1 MDNFDYDRLGS
12 VIANAMKGDGGGSY
26 RGAFTGGSA
35 KEFVERI
42 QQYSDALKKQT
53 SPLSRITAALTQHN
67 EELSK
72 TAKGLDEEYKKRLAE
87 AKRTGTPEEVQAL
100 KTNKK
105 QVDTQIALSG
115 TINSLGSFKKSA
127 TDVSNAF
134 GRIITSAGSFLQG
147 SGNEIG
153 AVGNV
158 IGSLANQ
165 IPIVGGAI
173 GSIVGILT
181 KELEKT
187 VEGFRDANRAGALF
201 ADGMTGLRNSANAAG
216 LTVQQ
221 FGTVI
226 SANRQVLAESGLSVG
241 DAARTIGNVG
251 RVIRT
256 SGIQTQLMNLGFSF
270 EEQAALTADVLS
282 TMRRANSAYMQDPNT
297 VARAVSDYA
306 VNLRTIAAIT
316 GEDARK
322 KMEEAKAASSQ
333 IAVRIRLQELEKRA
347 PGITAAYEAAM
358 ATRSQAEQKAIN
370 QMFTLG
376 TVTDTTMN
384 ILMSNNQGVR
394 QGIEGFVDLLRS
406 GNTNVQDYQVLQ
418 GRAND
423 RFRENLSGL
432 EALGQAGIAGAS
444 GVLGDTVRLANQKLL
459 ESDKFTEE
467 AARNAQKAAQDQKN
481 TTDALTSATNNLVT
495 TVQDF
500 RVSFEREIIGML
512 PQFASTLSSIIS
524 GAREFVSAMGG
535 IVQLIK
541 EIAGGLVGALVGG
554 LLGTVVGAVLG
565 GMAGG
570 PVGAMVGAALGG
582 KLGAGAGFLIGG
594 GATATYSPPAR
605 AAGGPVNPSS
615 TYLVGE
621 RGPEL
626 FRPSAAGAIVPNNE
640 ISSAAGP
647 ISGELVNVMRE
658 QLEQLRQLVTKSDET
673 TAAMSDLRSIQQQL
687 LNNSY

>member
-105 QVDTQIALSG
+105 QVDTQIALAG

-187 VEGFRDANRAGALF
+187 VEGFRNSNRAGALF
-201 ADGMTGLRNSANAAG
+201 AGGMTDLRNNANRAG
-216 LTVQQ
+216 LTLEQ
-221 FGTVI
+221 FSKVLLEK
-226 SANRQVLAESGLSVG
+226 RQDLAYFGEG
-241 DAARTIGNVG
+241 VG
-251 RVIRT
+251 RAAERL
-256 SGIQTQLMNLGFSF
+256 SGAVAAGGAGMQKRLLNLGYSF
-270 EEQAALTADVLS
+270 EEQAGLFAE
-282 TMRRANSAYMQDPNT
+282 TMRDLRQSGGPLTLSNAEIAQQT
-297 VARAVSDYA
+297 EKYA
-306 VNLRTIAAIT
+306 TNLRILTAIT
-316 GEDARK
+316 GEDGKKRMDEARRMANQLAFQQK
-322 KMEEAKAASSQ
+322 LAGMDAKQ
-333 IAVRIRLQELEKRA
+333 RQE
-347 PGITAAYEAAM
+347 IIAAM
-358 ATRSQAEQKAIN
+358 AGMSEMERRNFMDRAV
-370 QMFTLG
+370 LG
-376 TVTDTTMN
+376 TVINKEGAVAEAMFPALSRATKGYADAMAAGNLTAEEQRRIQAENTGAVKEQ
-384 ILMSNNQGVR
+384 LLANQ
-394 QGIEGFVDLLRS
+394 S
-406 GNTNVQDYQVLQ
+406 
-418 GRAND
+418 
-423 RFRENLSGL
+423 
-432 EALGQAGIAGAS
+432 LGQALYAS
-444 GVLGDTVRLANQKLL
+444 KDGLMSGLNTVFGSELDFRNRA
-459 ESDKFTEE
+459 TEDAIKDSAKRAE
-467 AARNAQKAAQDQKN
+467 DQKN
-481 TTDALTSATNNLVT
+481 TTDALTSATNNLIT

-500 RVSFEREIIGML
+500 RVSFEREIMDLL
-512 PQFASTLSSIIS
+512 PQFASTLSSIIN

>member
-1 MDNFDYDRLGS
+1 MDNFDYDRLGN
-12 VIANAMKGDGGGSY
+12 VIASAMKGDGGGSY

-67 EELSK
+67 EELYK

-153 AVGNV
+153 ALGNL

-173 GSIVGILT
+173 GAIVGILT

-187 VEGFRDANRAGALF
+187 VEGFRNSNRAGALF
-201 ADGMTGLRNSANAAG
+201 AGGMTDLRINANRAG
-216 LTVQQ
+216 LTLEQ
-221 FGTVI
+221 FSKVLLEK
-226 SANRQVLAESGLSVG
+226 RQDLAYFGEG
-241 DAARTIGNVG
+241 VG
-251 RVIRT
+251 RAAERL
-256 SGIQTQLMNLGFSF
+256 SGAVAAGGAGMQKRLLNLGYSF
-270 EEQAALTADVLS
+270 EEQAGLFAE
-282 TMRRANSAYMQDPNT
+282 TMRDLRQSGGPLTLSNAEIAQQT
-297 VARAVSDYA
+297 EKYA
-306 VNLRTIAAIT
+306 TNLRILTAIT
-316 GEDARK
+316 GEDGKKRMDEARRMANQLAFQQK
-322 KMEEAKAASSQ
+322 LAGMDAKQ
-333 IAVRIRLQELEKRA
+333 RQE
-347 PGITAAYEAAM
+347 IIAAM
-358 ATRSQAEQKAIN
+358 AGMSEMERRN
-370 QMFTLG
+370 FMDRVVLG
-376 TVTDTTMN
+376 TVINKEGAVAEAMFPALSRATKGYADAMAAGNLTAEEQRRIQAENTGAVKEQ
-384 ILMSNNQGVR
+384 LLANQ
-394 QGIEGFVDLLRS
+394 S
-406 GNTNVQDYQVLQ
+406 
-418 GRAND
+418 
-423 RFRENLSGL
+423 
-432 EALGQAGIAGAS
+432 LGQALYAS
-444 GVLGDTVRLANQKLL
+444 KDGFMSGLNTVFGSELDFRNRA
-459 ESDKFTEE
+459 TEDAIKDSAKRAE
-467 AARNAQKAAQDQKN
+467 EQKN
-481 TTDALTSATNNLVT
+481 TTDALTSATNNLIT
-495 TVQDF
+495 IVQDF
-500 RVSFEREIIGML
+500 RVSFERDIMGIL
-512 PQFASTLSSIIS
+512 PQLASALSSIIS

-541 EIAGGLVGALVGG
+541 DVAGGLVGALVGG

-570 PVGAMVGAALGG
+570 PVGAMIGAALGG

-594 GATATYSPPAR
+594 GVTATYSPPAR

-626 FRPSAAGAIVPNNE
+626 FRPSSAGAIVPNNE

-673 TAAMSDLRSIQQQL
+673 TAAMADIRNIQQQL

>member
-1 MDNFDYDRLGS
+1 VDNFDYDRLGS

-105 QVDTQIALSG
+105 QVDTQIALAG

-187 VEGFRDANRAGALF
+187 VEGFRNSNRAGALF
-201 ADGMTGLRNSANAAG
+201 AGGMTDLRNNANRAG
-216 LTVQQ
+216 LTLEQ
-221 FGTVI
+221 FSKVLLEK
-226 SANRQVLAESGLSVG
+226 RQDLAYFGEG
-241 DAARTIGNVG
+241 VG
-251 RVIRT
+251 RAAERL
-256 SGIQTQLMNLGFSF
+256 SGAVAAGGAGMQKRLLNLGYSF
-270 EEQAALTADVLS
+270 EEQAGLFAE
-282 TMRRANSAYMQDPNT
+282 TMRDLRQSGGPLTLSNAEIAQQT
-297 VARAVSDYA
+297 EKYA
-306 VNLRTIAAIT
+306 TNLRILTAIT
-316 GEDARK
+316 GEDGKKRMDEARRMANQLAFQQK
-322 KMEEAKAASSQ
+322 LAGMDAKQ
-333 IAVRIRLQELEKRA
+333 RQE
-347 PGITAAYEAAM
+347 IIAAM
-358 ATRSQAEQKAIN
+358 AGMSEMERRNFMDRAV
-370 QMFTLG
+370 LG
-376 TVTDTTMN
+376 TVINKEGAVAEAMFPALSRATKGYADAMAAGNLTAEEQRRIQAENTGAVKEQ
-384 ILMSNNQGVR
+384 LLANQ
-394 QGIEGFVDLLRS
+394 S
-406 GNTNVQDYQVLQ
+406 
-418 GRAND
+418 
-423 RFRENLSGL
+423 
-432 EALGQAGIAGAS
+432 LGQALYAS
-444 GVLGDTVRLANQKLL
+444 KDGLMSGLNTVFGSELDFRNRA
-459 ESDKFTEE
+459 TEDAIKDSAKRAE
-467 AARNAQKAAQDQKN
+467 DQKN
-481 TTDALTSATNNLVT
+481 TTDALTSATNNLIT

-500 RVSFEREIIGML
+500 RVSFEREIMDLL
-512 PQFASTLSSIIS
+512 PQFASTLSSIIN